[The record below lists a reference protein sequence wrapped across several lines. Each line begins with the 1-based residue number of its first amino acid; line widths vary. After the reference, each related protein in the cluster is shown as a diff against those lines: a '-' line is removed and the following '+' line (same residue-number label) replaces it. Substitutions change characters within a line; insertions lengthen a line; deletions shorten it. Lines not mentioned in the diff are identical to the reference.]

1 MNRIATLNQAVSQFE
16 TSFTYCTPKKYRSL
30 QGFDYLICANKTQA
44 QGSLHVNTYFDYLTF
59 SYYKSN
65 IGRLSTKYSL
75 KIGDIVFYK
84 NFVFAGKTKLLFNET
99 MGLNHYELVST
110 NEFFSGFIITDNE
123 IIEEILGCDSTRFLL
138 GMNYVIPLIPAR
150 LEPPT
155 STQKFISFDI
165 VETIAHSMPGVIVKD
180 ESTYLSQAKS
190 DLVNFIA
197 INLNTKE
204 LQDFIQAITN
214 NETFGYAGMP
224 SFKQSFDTF
233 RQGFNIKANIQ
244 ELSIN
249 INYCIDTSYEVK
261 QNLISKV
268 NLDLFNITQ
277 GDNNE

>member
-75 KIGDIVFYK
+75 NIGDIVFYD
-84 NFVFAGKTKLLFNET
+84 NLTFAIKSKLLFNET

-165 VETIAHSMPGVIVKD
+165 VETIAHSMPSVII
-180 ESTYLSQAKS
+180 ENETTMLSQAKS
-190 DLVNFIA
+190 DLVQFIA

-204 LQDFIQAITN
+204 LQDFIHTLTN
-214 NETFGYAGMP
+214 SETFGYAGMP

-249 INYCIDTSYEVK
+249 INYCINTLHEVK
-261 QNLISKV
+261 EQTIEEVNLNLI
-268 NLDLFNITQ
+268 NLTQ